1 MILEPLFKRF
11 KKDNFNLGMGLVVGL
26 FCGGVLFAMG
36 LSENLLEGLLIGG
49 VLSFLIGF
57 ASLVLAAGV
66 GSNGGGILGY
76 FISFTLCF
84 ALLCLFLYFPSFI
97 PIWLF
102 ILIGIIILETC
113 FWLDKQ
119 KPKKKQNKLWFTVGK
134 KLEALLESIAILGTL
149 NLIRL
154 LIKWIISWKIPW
166 ETIITW
172 IGYIGIGLAALFVTG
187 LVLYLYIKLNSLKYK
202 KKK

>member
-11 KKDNFNLGMGLVVGL
+11 KKDNFSLITGLVLGL
-26 FCGGVLFAMG
+26 FGGGILFATG
-36 LSENLLEGLLIGG
+36 LSESLLEGLLYGG
-49 VLSFLIGF
+49 IMSFLFGFLSFALGGGD
-57 ASLVLAAGV
+57 ST
-66 GSNGGGILGY
+66 GGGILGY
-76 FISFTLCF
+76 FISFTFCF

-119 KPKKKQNKLWFTVGK
+119 KPKKKQNKLWFTIGK

-154 LIKWIISWKIPW
+154 SIKWIISWKIPW
-166 ETIITW
+166 EAIIKW
-172 IGYIGIGLAALFVTG
+172 IGYIGIGLAALFATG